1 MKRIGVGFI
10 GAVTDDQDWSVAA
23 HLSALRSVP
32 EFELRAVS
40 ASSNHGDPRDLI
52 ADPGIDLVV
61 VAAETT
67 DHHASIAAA
76 LEAGKMVFS
85 DWPLGRDLEEAEDLA
100 AQARVAGVR
109 TCIGLPARYAPAV
122 HHARDLVR
130 RGFVGEVLAT
140 TLVGSAMDARPSV
153 AMLHALDALTHVL
166 GEFES
171 VSATAAPP
179 RSPMTIADEERSQP
193 VGGSDRI
200 AMSGRLRSGAIA
212 SAFYRDG
219 MSRGGNFRWEING
232 ADGDLVLSASNG
244 NVQFA
249 DLALE
254 GGCGDDDSLAL
265 LDIPPSF
272 IRSGAG
278 LNGELGANV
287 LRQYAALAHDVRHG
301 TYLVPGF
308 DDALSRRRLLASIE
322 WAAGS
327 GMAQKT
333 F

>member
-10 GAVTDDQDWSVAA
+10 GAVTDDQDGSVAA

-40 ASSNHGDPRDLI
+40 ASSRHDDLHDLI
-52 ADPGIDLVV
+52 VRPGIDLVV
-61 VAAETT
+61 VAAGTI

-76 LEAGKMVFS
+76 LHAGKTVFS
-85 DWPLGRDLEEAEDLA
+85 DWPLGGDLEEAEDLA
-100 AQARVAGVR
+100 ARAQVAGVR

-130 RGFVGEVLAT
+130 RGFVGDVRAT

-166 GEFES
+166 GGFES
-171 VSATAAPP
+171 VSATAATLGPT
-179 RSPMTIADEERSQP
+179 MTIADGERSP
-193 VGGSDRI
+193 PLEASDRI
-200 AMSGRLRSGAIA
+200 AMSGHLRSGAIA
-212 SAFYRDG
+212 STFYRGG

-232 ADGDLVLSASNG
+232 TDGDLVLSASNG

-249 DLALE
+249 DLSLQ
-254 GGCGDDDSLAL
+254 GGCGDDESLAS

-278 LNGELGANV
+278 QTGELGANV
-287 LRQYAALAHDVRHG
+287 LRQYAALAHDLRHG
-301 TYLVPGF
+301 TYLVPDF
-308 DDALSRRRLLASIE
+308 DDALSRHRLLASIE
-322 WAAGS
+322 RAAGT
-327 GMAQKT
+327 GMGQKT